1 MTSNGM
7 AMLDIP
13 EKKKEPLHKPTQVM
27 PSEKAPYIAQVSVQG
42 GLDGR
47 AVSSDRVL
55 DVRLARP
62 RELGGAG
69 SSGTNPEQLF
79 AAAFGA
85 GFIAAMRLVAD
96 RGHISL
102 PEDISVDASV
112 GIGMTPGGFGI
123 EVTLRIS
130 VPGLAYAEAK
140 SLVRTAHA
148 LCPYSNATR
157 GIDVQLVVV

>member
-1 MTSNGM
+1 
-7 AMLDIP
+7 MLGVP
-13 EKKKEPLHKPTQVM
+13 EKKKELPHIPTQIM
-27 PSEKAPYIAQVSVQG
+27 PIEKALYVAHVSVLG
-42 GLDGR
+42 GPDGR
-47 AVSSDRVL
+47 AVSSDGVL
-55 DVRLARP
+55 DVKLARP

-79 AAAFGA
+79 AAAYAA

-96 RGHISL
+96 RGHITL
-102 PEDISVDASV
+102 PEDISVQASV

-130 VPGLAYAEAK
+130 VPGVPHAEAK